1 MKRRRSIPIILL
13 LVLFL
18 AVLLSACTGQ
28 EPVETPAP
36 PASTTADPTVT
47 GEAEEATVPVLSPE
61 PDSTTA
67 PDEEEAQDNA
77 APEDEITAEIISGDF
92 AGAGKPFT
100 FDATQSAA
108 GDLAIVGYEWDM
120 GDGATLFGQAVEHV
134 YSVPGLYTVTLTIT
148 AKDGG
153 TASTSKVVEVILLED
168 LSTRTAE
175 DEDPTSELEGTGWV
189 MDNAMRGTTITLEFE
204 ELTLS
209 GSSGCNTY
217 NASYSAAVVEG
228 SSTSISVSSIAT
240 TKKACT
246 PEIMAQEKGYLDS
259 LSSAKSYTIKVTSLI
274 LVTGSGTLTF
284 SESIQ

>member
-1 MKRRRSIPIILL
+1 MIRKRLTPIILL

-18 AVLLSACTGQ
+18 AVLLSACSGQ
-28 EPVETPAP
+28 EPEETPALLDS
-36 PASTTADPTVT
+36 STVDPTATDEV
-47 GEAEEATVPVLSPE
+47 EEAAVPVLTPE
-61 PDSTTA
+61 PGSTTA

-77 APEDEITAEIISGDF
+77 APEDEITAEIVSGDF
-92 AGAGKPFT
+92 AGEGKPFT

-153 TASTSKVVEVILLED
+153 TASTSKVVEVIPLED

-189 MDNAMRGTTITLEFE
+189 MDHAMRGTTITLEFE

-228 SSTSISVSSIAT
+228 SSTSISISAIAT

-259 LSSAKSYTIKVTSLI
+259 ISSAKSYTIEVSSLI
-274 LVTGSGTLTF
+274 LETGSGTLTF
-284 SESIQ
+284 SESNQ